1 MNKQLNDTYYFTG
14 APENRITRRRNT
26 MICYTEPS
34 IRSLKPATDSTKE
47 HQLKPTTPETTKLV
61 TETTKSATKEVKIAK
76 KKVIE
81 PVDDADE
88 PPTKRVTRAQLKEC
102 NIVLEKISDDASVE
116 SLTNSANPKKDGK
129 GKRQR
134 NEALL
139 KKSGVKKAKIGVMKN
154 INPELHSLKRLMRC
168 LLCDKPTG
176 QSTVN
181 HYVNVHPDCEIVNS
195 RLPPDVA
202 DSLRNSKVTCVAQRT
217 QVEGRSYVVY
227 NHPCYFCNVT
237 KGLTKTFWMNHMA
250 KHTGYYQYKC
260 NDCSRTF
267 AEKNKG
273 HACKDR
279 NNLSKIPQPQFQE
292 STLKGFLCDLCNFF
306 RFYQNEMEKHLRCEH
321 ELTVAD
327 KFKEITLIDFPK
339 RLKKSQIEDDDDEEE
354 EDDDEE
360 EEEEVEDENAEG
372 DHENVKS
379 DDESK
384 ASTPKRRKMM
394 TKAEN
399 TDKESSDNSSEK
411 VLRSRV
417 VHTEAFISEPKQDDG
432 LFDKDTMKLMKDMS
446 FSASK
451 DGECTSRSNR
461 AKSIAEKLSERF
473 NSVQED
479 VTSKPNAEREAKIE
493 PLDPLTCDEGIQIIR
508 VTANEDCVAEETN
521 VEEPTAMEISN
532 GKWIFCLLI
541 YNQIMQFITTFY
553 PNISLIPPSSAFFSI
568 IIF

>member
-1 MNKQLNDTYYFTG
+1 MV
-14 APENRITRRRNT
+14 
-26 MICYTEPS
+26 CYTEPS
-34 IRSLKPATDSTKE
+34 IRSLKPMTDSTKE
-47 HQLKPTTPETTKLV
+47 HQLKPTTPDVAKSAV
-61 TETTKSATKEVKIAK
+61 ETTKSATQELKTGK
-76 KKVIE
+76 KKSIE
-81 PVDDADE
+81 PVDDTDE

-116 SLTNSANPKKDGK
+116 SLTHAVNPKKDGK

-134 NEALL
+134 NEALA
-139 KKSGVKKAKIGVMKN
+139 KKSGVKKAKSDAMKN
-154 INPELHSLKRLMRC
+154 INPELHSLKKLMRC
-168 LLCDKPTG
+168 LLCDKPAG
-176 QSTVN
+176 QSIVN
-181 HYVNVHPDCEIVNS
+181 HYVNFHPNSEVVNS

-202 DSLRNSKVTCVAQRT
+202 DMLRNSKVTCVAQR
-217 QVEGRSYVVY
+217 QQQEGRTYFVY
-227 NHPCYFCNVT
+227 SHPCHFCNVT

-267 AEKNKG
+267 AEKNKS

-306 RFYQNEMEKHLRCEH
+306 RFYQSEMEKHLRCEH

-327 KFKEITLIDFPK
+327 KFKEITLLDFPK
-339 RLKKSQIEDDDDEEE
+339 KQKKSQIEDDDDEEE
-354 EDDDEE
+354 EDDVEE
-360 EEEEVEDENAEG
+360 EEEHAED
-372 DHENVKS
+372 DRENVS
-379 DDESK
+379 DVDESK
-384 ASTPKRRKMM
+384 TSTPKRRKLM
-394 TKAEN
+394 TKSEN

-479 VTSKPNAEREAKIE
+479 ATSKPNAEREAKIE

-508 VTANEDCVAEETN
+508 VTANEDCLTEETN
-521 VEEPTAMEISN
+521 VEVPTEVDISN
-532 GKWIFCLLI
+532 GKWIFVYLS
-541 YNQIMQFITTFY
+541 YNQIM
-553 PNISLIPPSSAFFSI
+553 
-568 IIF
+568 